1 MEQAL
6 TDHMLAD
13 LQAVAGGSDTKTA
26 RFIDVFFAYRLL
38 LQRYPEFGDAES
50 YQLHG
55 ASDLKTLVDGVMKSV
70 EFQRL
75 WVRKESWS
83 PDAVVMTEHAGLR
96 YFFNL
101 RDRAIGL
108 AIATGQFEPNMER
121 LVRTLV
127 KPGMCCI
134 DVGAN
139 LGFFSV
145 LMASLC
151 GPEGQVVSLEPFPEA
166 FSLLLRNIRENHLE
180 NTVAPLQ
187 LAAHETN
194 NQAAMCYRADES
206 NDNFGSMFVPH
217 TNSKLRSSHATVNI
231 QCQRLDDLIK
241 NGQGTRVDLVK
252 IDVEG
257 SEPYALRGM
266 KRILLEQRPIILIE
280 LNEYCLVNMGC
291 SSAEEVMV
299 LIEEYGYVPHDV
311 DLFLNGQMTP
321 YKFQKQD
328 GRFEFHN
335 LICIPSPN

>member
-6 TDHMLAD
+6 TDHLMAD
-13 LQAVAGGSDTKTA
+13 LQAVTGGSGTKTA

-38 LQRYPEFGDAES
+38 LQRCPEFGDAKS
-50 YQLHG
+50 YQLHD
-55 ASDLKTLVDGVMKSV
+55 SLDLKALVDGVMNSL
-70 EFQRL
+70 EYQRL
-75 WVRKESWS
+75 WVRKEPWS
-83 PDAVVMTEHAGLR
+83 PDTVVMTEHAGLR

-121 LVRTLV
+121 LVRMLV

-145 LMASLC
+145 LLGSLC
-151 GPEGQVVSLEPFPEA
+151 GPDGQVISLEPFPAA
-166 FSLLLRNIRENHLE
+166 FSLLVRNIRENHLE
-180 NTVAPLQ
+180 NVVAPLQ
-187 LAAHETN
+187 LAAHETDGK
-194 NQAAMCYRADES
+194 ATMCYQADEA

-217 TNSKLRSSHATVNI
+217 ADSKMRSSHATVSI

-241 NGQGTRVDLVK
+241 SGQGIRVDLVK

-257 SEPYALRGM
+257 SEPYVLRGM

-280 LNEYCLVNMGC
+280 LNEHCLVNMGC
-291 SSAEEVMV
+291 SSAEEVMA

-311 DLFLNGQMTP
+311 DTFFSEQTEP
-321 YKFQKQD
+321 YRFQKQD
-328 GRFEFHN
+328 GKFEFRN